1 MLAPVLQQRFKP
13 AFLGRLQVVPYYPIS
28 DDVMKLIIRLK
39 LDRIKARLRS
49 ERKIAFSYAENL
61 VDAVADRCTEVDS
74 GARNVDHILTDGLLP
89 ELSGNILEKM
99 AAEMNINSIHVTM
112 GPGGFVFEFN

>member
-1 MLAPVLQQRFKP
+1 
-13 AFLGRLQVVPYYPIS
+13 
-28 DDVMKLIIRLK
+28 
-39 LDRIKARLRS
+39 
-49 ERKIAFSYAENL
+49 
-61 VDAVADRCTEVDS
+61 
-74 GARNVDHILTDGLLP
+74 LLP